1 MKKWT
6 IAIILL
12 LLSVS
17 IVPAQDL
24 TGPEILDKMM
34 GVMNPEFSHAK
45 MKQTIITTTG
55 QTRTLEYESFSG
67 QGGKNVI
74 MRYLEPAR
82 VRGNAMMMTDFS
94 DNIWMYNK
102 RTNRVRKLASHA
114 RKQKFEGSD
123 FTYEDMGSGDKWE
136 EDYETVLKGT
146 EKVEGTD
153 CYVLE
158 MTAKSDDE
166 TYQKLLC
173 FVGQEDFC
181 PRRIDYYEDPDI
193 LLKSLILS
201 DIQIIRDI
209 PTPMKMTM
217 KNHLESSETT
227 MEYTN
232 VTYDVEYPESFFSEQ
247 NLVK

>member
-6 IAIILL
+6 VTILVL
-12 LLSVS
+12 LFSTSLL
-17 IVPAQDL
+17 PGQDL
-24 TGPEILDKMM
+24 TGPEILERMM
-34 GVMNPEFSHAK
+34 DVMNPEFPHAK
-45 MKQTIITTTG
+45 MKQTIMTTTG

-67 QGGKNVI
+67 QSGKNVI

-82 VRGNAMMMTDFS
+82 VRGNAMLMTNFS

-102 RTNRVRKLASHA
+102 RTNRVRNA

-123 FTYEDMGSGDKWE
+123 FTYEDMGSGDKWK

-146 EKVEGTD
+146 EKAEGTD
-153 CYVLE
+153 CYILE
-158 MTAKSDDE
+158 MTAKSADE
-166 TYQKLLC
+166 TYQKLIC
-173 FVGQEDFC
+173 FVGQDDFC
-181 PRRIDYYEDPDI
+181 PRRIDYYEDPSV
-193 LLKSLILS
+193 LLKSLLLS
-201 DIQIIRDI
+201 NIQIIQNI

-227 MEYTN
+227 MEYTDI
-232 VTYDVEYPESFFSEQ
+232 TYDVEYPESFFSER

>member
-1 MKKWT
+1 MKKRT
-6 IAIILL
+6 VAILVF
-12 LLSVS
+12 LLSAS
-17 IVPAQDL
+17 ILPGQDM

-34 GVMNPEFSHAK
+34 EVMNPEFSHAK
-45 MKQTIITTTG
+45 MKQTILTTTG
-55 QTRTLEYESFSG
+55 KNRTLEYESFSG

-123 FTYEDMGSGDKWE
+123 FTYEDMGSGDTWK
-136 EDYETVLKGT
+136 EDYETILKGMG
-146 EKVEGTD
+146 KAEGEP

-158 MTAKSDDE
+158 MTAKSSNQ
-166 TYQKLLC
+166 TYQKLIC

-181 PRRIDYYEDPDI
+181 PRRIDYYEDPSI

-201 DIQIIRDI
+201 DIEIIQDI

-227 MEYTN
+227 MEYTE
-232 VTYDVEYPESFFSEQ
+232 VTYDVEYPESFFSER

>member
-1 MKKWT
+1 MKKST
-6 IAIILL
+6 LFILFLFSGSL
-12 LLSVS
+12 LWS
-17 IVPAQDL
+17 QDL

-34 GVMNPEFSHAK
+34 DVMNPEFAHAK
-45 MKQTIITTTG
+45 MKQTILTTTG

-67 QGGKNVI
+67 QSGKNVI

-123 FTYEDMGSGDKWE
+123 FTYEDMGSGDKWKD
-136 EDYETVLKGT
+136 DYETRLKGT
-146 EKVEGTD
+146 GKTEGTD

-166 TYQKLLC
+166 TYQKLIC

-181 PRRIDYYEDPDI
+181 PRRIDYYENHTI

-201 DIQIIRDI
+201 DIQIIQDI

-227 MEYTN
+227 MEYTDVN
-232 VTYDVEYPESFFSEQ
+232 YDVEYPESFFSER
-247 NLVK
+247 NLVR

>member
-1 MKKWT
+1 MKKFT
-6 IAIILL
+6 FFILFLFSGSL
-12 LLSVS
+12 LW
-17 IVPAQDL
+17 AQDL

-34 GVMNPEFSHAK
+34 DVMNPEFAHAK
-45 MKQTIITTTG
+45 VKQTILTTTG

-123 FTYEDMGSGDKWE
+123 FTYEDMGSGDKWKD
-136 EDYETVLKGT
+136 DYETHLKGT
-146 EKVEGTD
+146 GKTEGTD

-166 TYQKLLC
+166 TYQKFIC

-181 PRRIDYYEDPDI
+181 PRRIDYYENPAI

-201 DIQIIRDI
+201 HIQIIQDI

-217 KNHLESSETT
+217 KNHLESTETT
-227 MEYTN
+227 MEYTDVN
-232 VTYDVEYPESFFSEQ
+232 YDVEYPESFFSER
-247 NLVK
+247 NLVR

>member
-1 MKKWT
+1 MKKFT
-6 IAIILL
+6 LFILFLFSGSL
-12 LLSVS
+12 LW
-17 IVPAQDL
+17 AQNL

-34 GVMNPEFSHAK
+34 DVMNPEFAHAK
-45 MKQTIITTTG
+45 MKQTILTTTG

-67 QGGKNVI
+67 QSGKNVI

-123 FTYEDMGSGDKWE
+123 FTYEDMGSGDKWKD
-136 EDYETVLKGT
+136 DYETHLKGAGKT
-146 EKVEGTD
+146 EGTD

-166 TYQKLLC
+166 TYQKLIC

-181 PRRIDYYEDPDI
+181 PRRIDYYENPAI

-201 DIQIIRDI
+201 DIQIIQDI

-227 MEYTN
+227 MEYTDVN
-232 VTYDVEYPESFFSEQ
+232 YDVDYPESFFSER
-247 NLVK
+247 NLVR